1 LLRQKL
7 QQANQSCLAFSLSS
21 LLLTLSYTHHIHH
34 QRFHYPLAL
43 LITMRFPFILACILA
58 LACFSTASIDVCA
71 AAVSDAAPEAI
82 FPKTSRFAVL
92 LKPFR
97 GVIDLFYKRLRYK
110 SQKETDR
117 QPWTI
122 TTYPSYAHKTHDG
135 WNVHIH
141 GNLHHRQPYD
151 DARLNKILNSFL
163 IRTRREEKEWK
174 FWEAGYHT
182 LNETELAVGRPLAH
196 EIASVPICHGTIGAV
211 IEACDEG
218 SMLPIATNA
227 EGSFYGTTTVSDS
240 CALANNH
247 TALNIPSQRL
257 TLIPCNLR
265 STIDTKVQNFADVL
279 FVPPTGV
286 TIIADLDDA
295 LRVTQV

>member
-1 LLRQKL
+1 
-7 QQANQSCLAFSLSS
+7 
-21 LLLTLSYTHHIHH
+21 
-34 QRFHYPLAL
+34 
-43 LITMRFPFILACILA
+43 MRFSFIFACILA

-71 AAVSDAAPEAI
+71 AAVGDTAPEAI

-110 SQKETDR
+110 SQRETDR

-141 GNLHHRQPYD
+141 GNLHHRQPYGD
-151 DARLNKILNSFL
+151 VQLNKILNSFL
-163 IRTRREEKEWK
+163 IRTRLEEKKWK

-218 SMLPIATNA
+218 SVLPIATNA

-247 TALNIPSQRL
+247 TALDIPSQGF
-257 TLIPCNLR
+257 TLLPCNLR
-265 STIDTKVQNFADVL
+265 STIDTNVQNFADVL

>member
-1 LLRQKL
+1 M
-7 QQANQSCLAFSLSS
+7 
-21 LLLTLSYTHHIHH
+21 H
-34 QRFHYPLAL
+34 
-43 LITMRFPFILACILA
+43 FPFILAFLLA
-58 LACFSTASIDVCA
+58 LACISTASIDVCST
-71 AAVSDAAPEAI
+71 AVSDAAPEAS
-82 FPKTSRFAVL
+82 FPKTSRFALL

-97 GVIDLFYKRLRYK
+97 GVIDLFYKRLRHK

-122 TTYPSYAHKTHDG
+122 TTHPTYAHKTDDG

-151 DARLNKILNSFL
+151 DVQLNDILNGFL
-163 IRTRREEKEWK
+163 IRTRLEVNKWK
-174 FWEAGYHT
+174 FWESGYHT
-182 LNETELAVGRPLAH
+182 LDEEELAVGRPLAH

-211 IEACDEG
+211 INACDEG
-218 SMLPIATNA
+218 SILPIATNA
-227 EGSFYGTTTVSDS
+227 EGSFYGTTTISDS
-240 CALANNH
+240 CALANNQ
-247 TALNIPSQRL
+247 TAIDIPTQKL
-257 TLIPCNLR
+257 TLVPCNLR
-265 STIDTKVQNFADVL
+265 HNSTVDKNVQNSADVF